1 YFLFFYP
8 HFFSRFNEY
17 LFIFFKDVTSNQ
29 RTVVENINSNRS
41 AGGVCNELPLFQ
53 RPSKIPPD
61 NNANVNY
68 NDNGVHSRNS
78 NGGDI
83 GTKSPNNQH
92 QSLSNNHVKRDN
104 DNGEDDYKEVIGGV
118 DYLLSGSELL
128 LDDYHHLPDSRH
140 SYVNLTNAVV
150 TEKEFNINYSS
161 LPRIDQMKQ
170 TTSDITCKLSNVTT
184 TTTTTTNNTTAITTD
199 SIVDSEIYLKRNNQ
213 ITQNTRIYRKSH
225 CAPGS
230 SSTLSNSPLL
240 HPSFDQKSNR
250 QCLLIKTGAGTKTNR
265 KPAPPPRMSPLKSSS
280 FTLPSTFTNSI
291 NVLSGLKYVLVF
303 F

>member
-1 YFLFFYP
+1 MKSFIVLCTYSEGSMLKLFVYFLC
-8 HFFSRFNEY
+8 
-17 LFIFFKDVTSNQ
+17 
-29 RTVVENINSNRS
+29 TV
-41 AGGVCNELPLFQ
+41 
-53 RPSKIPPD
+53 
-61 NNANVNY
+61 
-68 NDNGVHSRNS
+68 
-78 NGGDI
+78 
-83 GTKSPNNQH
+83 
-92 QSLSNNHVKRDN
+92 
-104 DNGEDDYKEVIGGV
+104 
-118 DYLLSGSELL
+118 
-128 LDDYHHLPDSRH
+128 
-140 SYVNLTNAVV
+140 
-150 TEKEFNINYSS
+150 
-161 LPRIDQMKQ
+161 
-170 TTSDITCKLSNVTT
+170 
-184 TTTTTTNNTTAITTD
+184 TTTNNTTAVTTD
-199 SIVDSEIYLKRNNQ
+199 SIIDSEIYLKRNNQ